1 MLRLSPLIVASALL
15 LASSGALAQTKETPQ
30 ARAAYA
36 RVVAYRTGIEQA
48 HGRFVAVNGIRMHY
62 LEWGNASGV
71 PLVWA
76 HGSGSDGYELR
87 HVAPKLA
94 AAGYRVLAV
103 DYRGHGQTRVKSVDF
118 GIYHIADDLVGLLD
132 SLRIPAA
139 VFGGASKGGSVAA
152 AVYDQHPTRVL
163 GLLMADGGTWSLQY
177 MYDRETPEQIRQSI
191 SDPLPQIFG
200 ASEYE
205 VWQKVVGDMSAEDLQ
220 KREQSGW
227 NFDMLRRIGLN
238 MKGDWAFLPDF
249 EALMGKLGMEAVTAK
264 PTMIPPLQW
273 SENAM
278 IPRMMFRDL
287 DVPMMILDPQSDRDA
302 KPVTDQNEWLVKDHP
317 NLVIHKIYPQTG
329 HNILND
335 KPDWLVRDAVA
346 LLEVVRRRRR

>member
-1 MLRLSPLIVASALL
+1 MIRISAFLTVPCL
-15 LASSGALAQTKETPQ
+15 VLASSRALAQASATPQ

-36 RVVAYRTGIEQA
+36 RVVAVRDSMERA
-48 HGRFVAVNGIRMHY
+48 HGHFVTVSGIRMHY
-62 LEWGNASGV
+62 LEWGDANGV

-87 HVAPKLA
+87 HVARRLA
-94 AAGYRVLAV
+94 EAGYRVLAV
-103 DYRGHGQTRVKSVDF
+103 DYRGHGQTRVKDVNF

-191 SDPLPQIFG
+191 SDPLPQITG
-200 ASEYE
+200 ASELE
-205 VWQKVVGDMSAEDLQ
+205 VFQKIVGDMSADELQ
-220 KREQSGW
+220 KRERSGW
-227 NFDMLRRIGLN
+227 TFDMLRRIGRDIS
-238 MKGDWAFLPDF
+238 GTWAFLPDF
-249 EALMGKLGMEAVTAK
+249 EALMGKLGMAPTTMK
-264 PTMIPPLQW
+264 PTMVPPLQW

-278 IPRMMFRDL
+278 IPLGRL
-287 DVPMMILDPQSDRDA
+287 
-302 KPVTDQNEWLVKDHP
+302 
-317 NLVIHKIYPQTG
+317 
-329 HNILND
+329 
-335 KPDWLVRDAVA
+335 
-346 LLEVVRRRRR
+346 RRHR